1 MAYTGKQIAHSF
13 TAGEDLSGDQYKPV
27 FVNSDGTIYNDD
39 NSGARHFLGILQ
51 DKPESGVAGT
61 VCLFGISKVSVSGST
76 TTGAAFT
83 TGSTHTP
90 SVSCWKALV
99 PQVLQPSSSTTA
111 KSLSDPSRN

>member
-51 DKPESGVAGT
+51 DKPEPGVAGT

-83 TGSTHTP
+83 TGSTPYT
-90 SVSCWKALV
+90 VGLV
-99 PQVLQPSSSTTA
+99 LEGTGAAGVATVLINHSEVA
-111 KSLSDPSRN
+111 E